1 MYHTVPQAL
10 PHCTT
15 GCTPPYHRLYPT
27 VPQTVPHRTTGSIL
41 LYHRLYPTV
50 PQAVPHC
57 TTGCTL
63 IYHRLYPTIS
73 QAVPYHT
80 TVMVRSSCCLCISTT
95 ATNPLT
101 VYAGR
106 DEPGAVAVGGVV
118 LGIVLGE
125 DFSIY
130 TGVSDTSAACKNN
143 VNVSS
148 ISTACKTQ

>member
-27 VPQTVPHRTTGSIL
+27 VPQALSYCTTGCTP

-50 PQAVPHC
+50 PQAVPWS
-57 TTGCTL
+57 TTGFTPL
-63 IYHRLYPTIS
+63 YHRLYPTVP

-80 TVMVRSSCCLCISTT
+80 TGMVRSSCCLHISTT

-130 TGVSDTSAACKNN
+130 TGVSDTSAACKKP
-143 VNVSS
+143 
-148 ISTACKTQ
+148 TM